1 MARWLICLIVEKSK
15 QQIRIPF
22 PIQTHAISFNFDP
35 VNLDEN
41 ALVIWFQKV

>member
-1 MARWLICLIVEKSK
+1 MARCLICLIVEKDK

-22 PIQTHAISFNFDP
+22 PIQTHAIPFNFDP